1 MENSALV
8 LTCSTDKVTF
18 SIIYENLY
26 IWTSDGFVLSRVY

>member
-8 LTCSTDKVTF
+8 LTCSTDKETY

-26 IWTSDGFVLSRVY
+26 I